1 MAIAEYLI
9 PGKTPNPTRGSQGS
23 WRASSA
29 RRKKQRR
36 DANYLT
42 PRRMQVPAIVLMT
55 RLSSGELDDDNLRP
69 ALKSIRDGIADA
81 LGIDDRDPSVRW
93 EYAQARCKRGDEG
106 VRVRITNG
114 KDLPGVAP

>member
-9 PGKTPNPTRGSQGS
+9 PGKTPNPVNGSHQHWAVKG
-23 WRASSA
+23 A
-29 RRKKQRR
+29 RRKKLRR

-42 PRRMQVPAIVLMT
+42 PRRMRVPCVVVMT
-55 RLSSGELDDDNLRP
+55 RLSPGELDDDNLRP

-81 LGIDDRDPSVRW
+81 LGVDDRDPAVRW

-106 VRVRITNG
+106 VRVRIING
-114 KDLPGVAP
+114 KDLPT

>member
-9 PGKTPNPTRGSQGS
+9 PGKTPNPVNGSHGS
-23 WRASSA
+23 WRAAAA
-29 RRKKQRR
+29 RRKKQRK

-42 PRRMQVPAIVLMT
+42 PRRMRAPCEVLLI
-55 RLSSGELDDDNLRP
+55 RLSPGELDDDNLRP

-81 LGIDDRDPSVRW
+81 LGVDDRDPAVRW

-114 KDLPGVAP
+114 KDLPP

>member
-9 PGKTPNPTRGSQGS
+9 PGKTRNPVNGSHQH
-23 WRASSA
+23 WAVKA
-29 RRKKQRR
+29 RNRKTLRR
-36 DANYLT
+36 HAWVLT
-42 PRRMQVPAIVLMT
+42 PRRMRAPCIVHLT
-55 RLSSGELDDDNLRP
+55 RLSPGILDDDNLRP

-81 LGIDDRDPSVRW
+81 LGIDDGDPSVRW

-114 KDLPGVAP
+114 KDLPP

>member
-9 PGKTPNPTRGSQGS
+9 PGKTPNPTRGSQGH
-23 WRASSA
+23 WRAAAA
-29 RRKKQRR
+29 RRKRQRR
-36 DANYLT
+36 DAAYLT
-42 PRRMQVPAIVLMT
+42 PRRLRAPCVVHMT
-55 RLSSGELDDDNLRP
+55 RLSPGELDDDNLRP

-81 LGIDDRDPSVRW
+81 LGVDDRDPAVRW

-114 KDLPGVAP
+114 KDLAP